1 MPTPLIY
8 RGKVYALN
16 NSGLFGCFDLK
27 TGKEH
32 FYERIRHGGN
42 GFSASP
48 VAADGKIYCAGE
60 DGVVFVLA
68 AGEQF
73 LPPVEHAV
81 GETLMATPALSDGV
95 MYLRGTRTLFAVGGG
110 NGQ

>member
-27 TGKEH
+27 TGAEH
-32 FYERIRHGGN
+32 FYERIRHRGN

-60 DGVVFVLA
+60 DGVVFELA
-68 AGEQF
+68 AGKKFKLLAEH
-73 LPPVEHAV
+73 PVAEP
-81 GETLMATPALSDGV
+81 LMATPALSDGV
-95 MYLRGTRTLFAVGGG
+95 IYLRGTRHLFAVGK
-110 NGQ
+110 